1 VSEDAIGIVA
11 AILVMKV
18 AAVPAM
24 NGGAIWT
31 EKNTIQQW
39 QSLRAQLQAMA
50 GPAAEHL

>member
-1 VSEDAIGIVA
+1 MSEDAIGIVA

-18 AAVPAM
+18 AAVPAVE
-24 NGGAIWT
+24 GAVWT
-31 EKNTIQQW
+31 EKNTVQQW